1 MWEKDRQS
9 RILPQAGPRCTLF
22 RGFHDRR
29 AVGLP
34 ASQTA
39 RSNAQRSLLC
49 GLDPALPVLAALIS
63 LRKIAQRFF

>member
-1 MWEKDRQS
+1 MWEN
-9 RILPQAGPRCTLF
+9 
-22 RGFHDRR
+22 DRR

-63 LRKIAQRFF
+63 L